1 MPEPSWHHLSTG
13 RATPTRLESLP
24 AVLVSGFSAVPGWG
38 DDDRSCVE
46 LALSE
51 IATNIVEH
59 GDVSGSGQVRA
70 RLEIVIDSRQ
80 ARVVVDDDAP
90 PADITL
96 GGMPDVGAESGRGLA
111 LVDLVTDSFAHTT
124 SADGNRWAFT
134 RARTP
139 ADESGPPDAR
149 PRPDDGSGP
158 DGESGPDDKGPPT
171 A

>member
-13 RATPTRLESLP
+13 HATPTWLESLP
-24 AVLVSGFSAVPGWG
+24 AVLVSGFSAVPGWE

-59 GDVSGSGQVRA
+59 GDGSGSGQVRA

-80 ARVVVDDDAP
+80 VRVVVDDDAP
-90 PADITL
+90 PAGITL
-96 GGMPDVGAESGRGLA
+96 GGMPDVSAESGRGLA

-134 RARTP
+134 KARTP
-139 ADESGPPDAR
+139 ADESGPPD
-149 PRPDDGSGP
+149 DG
-158 DGESGPDDKGPPT
+158 SGPDDKGPPS

>member
-13 RATPTRLESLP
+13 HATPTWLESLP
-24 AVLVSGFSAVPGWG
+24 AVLVSGFSAVLGWG

-59 GDVSGSGQVRA
+59 GDGSGSGQVRA

-80 ARVVVDDDAP
+80 VRVVVDDDAP

-96 GGMPDVGAESGRGLA
+96 GGMPDVSAESGRGLA

-134 RARTP
+134 KARTP
-139 ADESGPPDAR
+139 ADESGPPDDGR
-149 PRPDDGSGP
+149 RPDAG
-158 DGESGPDDKGPPT
+158 SGPDDKGPPS

>member
-13 RATPTRLESLP
+13 HATPTWLESLP

-59 GDVSGSGQVRA
+59 GDGSGSGQVRA
-70 RLEIVIDSRQ
+70 RLEIVIDSRHV
-80 ARVVVDDDAP
+80 RVVVDDDAP

-124 SADGNRWAFT
+124 SADGNRWSFT
-134 RARTP
+134 KARTP
-139 ADESGPPDAR
+139 ADESGPPDDGR
-149 PRPDDGSGP
+149 RPDAG
-158 DGESGPDDKGPPT
+158 SGPDDKGPPS